1 MKELRKEEVNLVS
14 GGEADFSGVT
24 ATVTSTAEIV
34 SDQTFLERISPFL
47 PGMFR

>member
-1 MKELRKEEVNLVS
+1 MKELRKEEVHLIS
-14 GGEADFSGVT
+14 GGAADFSDVT
-24 ATVTSTAEIV
+24 VTVTSTEQIV